1 MHDDLELSHELLR
14 NARTIAV
21 VGISSDPTRPS
32 YDVARY
38 LIAAGY
44 NVYLVNPSEHEV
56 LGKPVY
62 ARLQDVPEHIDI
74 VDVFR
79 RPEFIVDVVAEAIE
93 AGAGAVW
100 TQLELINEEA
110 AATAKAAGLAVVMDR
125 CTKIEHGRLH
135 RRVGVHCRS
144 RGLTGGQW
152 VDPKPA

>member
-1 MHDDLELSHELLR
+1 MHDDEALSHDLLR

-21 VGISSDPTRPS
+21 VGISSDPTRAS

-38 LIAAGY
+38 LIGAGY
-44 NVYLVNPSEHEV
+44 NVYLVNPTEREV
-56 LGKPVY
+56 LGKLVY
-62 ARLQDVPEHIDI
+62 DRLQDVPEHIDI

-79 RPEFIVDVVAEAIE
+79 RPEFIPEVVADAIE

-135 RRVGVHCRS
+135 
-144 RGLTGGQW
+144 
-152 VDPKPA
+152 